1 MINAS
6 SVNKKIARK
15 KGYVRMAHNIY
26 HISTEKNGQT
36 SKKQKKA
43 NDLNDSCVLLL
54 NCHFQPLVSEWGLQN
69 SRCNSRFETKA
80 RKSVLSAVQFMRKTA
95 VQKKLPKCL
104 LS

>member
-1 MINAS
+1 MLEWLITFIIFLQ
-6 SVNKKIARK
+6 K
-15 KGYVRMAHNIY
+15 
-26 HISTEKNGQT
+26 KNGQT

-43 NDLNDSCVLLL
+43 NDLNDSCVPLL
-54 NCHFQPLVSEWGLQN
+54 NCHFRPLVSEWGLQN

-80 RKSVLSAVQFMRKTA
+80 RKSVLSAVQVMRKIA